1 MTLELFSSLLEEFI
15 SKNDTVVV
23 PGLGVFKATVQ
34 SASISDKGFTINPPF
49 RKLDFSPE
57 QDALSVQ
64 TPSFIALYAEAA
76 KISRE
81 DIQRELAEI
90 IELINSILEEEAVLE
105 LPGLGKLRTLEN
117 GKVFFIMDR
126 EADIFPEGFGLE
138 SVSLKNKAF
147 KPEGWE
153 LASVREP
160 QRKEEE
166 STEVKN
172 SSEIHEEPAAQVVE
186 SSEAKEEPAAQVVE
200 SSEAK
205 EEGSEHQKVNTEE
218 EEKERV
224 LEEQEEKQGKEE
236 SGEKKRQEKKEATE
250 KEEKEEQKKET
261 QEKEEA
267 TEKEQKKIEKEKKK
281 KKKERRE
288 RKKSGN
294 WFWRLLWALT
304 IIAIVLLCAFLLLSR
319 FYPELLDK
327 ILYSPEELELIKSLG
342 I

>member
-64 TPSFIALYAEAA
+64 NPSFITLYAEAA

-166 STEVKN
+166 S
-172 SSEIHEEPAAQVVE
+172 SETHEEPAAQVVE
-186 SSEAKEEPAAQVVE
+186 SSEAKEEPAAQVIE

-218 EEKERV
+218 EEQE
-224 LEEQEEKQGKEE
+224 EEKQGKEE
-236 SGEKKRQEKKEATE
+236 SGEKKRQEKKEDH
-250 KEEKEEQKKET
+250 KKET
-261 QEKEEA
+261 QEKKEA
-267 TEKEQKKIEKEKKK
+267 TEKEQKKIEKEQKKK
-281 KKKERRE
+281 KRRE

>member
-64 TPSFIALYAEAA
+64 TPSFITLYAEAA
-76 KISRE
+76 KVSRE

-166 STEVKN
+166 S
-172 SSEIHEEPAAQVVE
+172 SETHEEPAAQVVE
-186 SSEAKEEPAAQVVE
+186 SSEAKED
-200 SSEAK
+200 
-205 EEGSEHQKVNTEE
+205 GSEHQKVNTEE
-218 EEKERV
+218 EEQKRK
-224 LEEQEEKQGKEE
+224 LEEQEEEKLGKEE
-236 SGEKKRQEKKEATE
+236 SGEKKRQEKK
-250 KEEKEEQKKET
+250 K
-261 QEKEEA
+261 A
-267 TEKEQKKIEKEKKK
+267 TEKEQKKIKKEQ

>member
-64 TPSFIALYAEAA
+64 SPSFITLYAEAA

-126 EADIFPEGFGLE
+126 EADIFPEGFGRE
-138 SVSLKNKAF
+138 SGSLKNKAF

-160 QRKEEE
+160 QSKEEE
-166 STEVKN
+166 STEVKK
-172 SSEIHEEPAAQVVE
+172 SSEAKEEPAAQVIE
-186 SSEAKEEPAAQVVE
+186 SSEAKEEPAAQMIE

-218 EEKERV
+218 EEQE
-224 LEEQEEKQGKEE
+224 EEKQGKEE
-236 SGEKKRQEKKEATE
+236 SGEKKRQEKKED
-250 KEEKEEQKKET
+250 QKKET
-261 QEKEEA
+261 QEKKEA
-267 TEKEQKKIEKEKKK
+267 TEKEQKKIEKEQKKIEKEQKKK
-281 KKKERRE
+281 KRRE

>member
-64 TPSFIALYAEAA
+64 NPSFITLYAEAA

-90 IELINSILEEEAVLE
+90 IELINSILEKEAVLE

-166 STEVKN
+166 S
-172 SSEIHEEPAAQVVE
+172 SETHEEPAAQMVE
-186 SSEAKEEPAAQVVE
+186 SSEAKEEPAAQVIE

-218 EEKERV
+218 EE
-224 LEEQEEKQGKEE
+224 QEEKQEKEE

-250 KEEKEEQKKET
+250 KEEKKIKKE
-261 QEKEEA
+261 Q
-267 TEKEQKKIEKEKKK
+267 

-304 IIAIVLLCAFLLLSR
+304 IIAIVLLCAFMLLSR

>member
-64 TPSFIALYAEAA
+64 TPSFISLYAEAA

-166 STEVKN
+166 STEGKK
-172 SSEIHEEPAAQVVE
+172 SSETHEEPEAQMVE
-186 SSEAKEEPAAQVVE
+186 SSEAKEEPAAQVIE

-205 EEGSEHQKVNTEE
+205 EKGSEHQKVNTEE
-218 EEKERV
+218 EE
-224 LEEQEEKQGKEE
+224 QEEEKHGKEE

-250 KEEKEEQKKET
+250 KE
-261 QEKEEA
+261 
-267 TEKEQKKIEKEKKK
+267 QKKIEKEKK

>member
-57 QDALSVQ
+57 QDDLSVQ
-64 TPSFIALYAEAA
+64 SPSFITLYAETA
-76 KISRE
+76 KVSRE

-90 IELINSILEEEAVLE
+90 IELINSILEKEAVLE

-166 STEVKN
+166 STEVKK
-172 SSEIHEEPAAQVVE
+172 SSETQEEPAAQVIE
-186 SSEAKEEPAAQVVE
+186 SSEAKEEPAAQVIE

-218 EEKERV
+218 EEQE
-224 LEEQEEKQGKEE
+224 EEKQGKEE
-236 SGEKKRQEKKEATE
+236 SGEKKWQEKK
-250 KEEKEEQKKET
+250 
-261 QEKEEA
+261 EA
-267 TEKEQKKIEKEKKK
+267 TEKEQKKIEKEQ

>member
-64 TPSFIALYAEAA
+64 TPSFITLYAEAA
-76 KISRE
+76 NVSRE

-90 IELINSILEEEAVLE
+90 IKLINSILEEEAVLE

-147 KPEGWE
+147 KPDGWE

-166 STEVKN
+166 STEGKKN
-172 SSEIHEEPAAQVVE
+172 SETHEEPEAQMVESSETHEEPAAQVI
-186 SSEAKEEPAAQVVE
+186 E

-218 EEKERV
+218 EEQE
-224 LEEQEEKQGKEE
+224 EEKQGKEE
-236 SGEKKRQEKKEATE
+236 SGEKKRQEKKEDQKKETQKKKEATE
-250 KEEKEEQKKET
+250 KEEK
-261 QEKEEA
+261 
-267 TEKEQKKIEKEKKK
+267 KIEKEQ

>member
-57 QDALSVQ
+57 QDDLSVQ
-64 TPSFIALYAEAA
+64 SPSFITLYAETA
-76 KISRE
+76 KVSRE

-90 IELINSILEEEAVLE
+90 IELINSILEKEAVLE

-166 STEVKN
+166 STEVKK
-172 SSEIHEEPAAQVVE
+172 SSETQEEPAAQVI
-186 SSEAKEEPAAQVVE
+186 E

-218 EEKERV
+218 EEQE
-224 LEEQEEKQGKEE
+224 EEKQGKEE
-236 SGEKKRQEKKEATE
+236 SGEKKWQEKK
-250 KEEKEEQKKET
+250 
-261 QEKEEA
+261 EA
-267 TEKEQKKIEKEKKK
+267 TEKEQKKIEKEQ

>member
-64 TPSFIALYAEAA
+64 TPSFITLYAEAA
-76 KISRE
+76 KVSRE

-166 STEVKN
+166 STEVKK
-172 SSEIHEEPAAQVVE
+172 SSEIQEEPAAQVVE
-186 SSEAKEEPAAQVVE
+186 SSEAKEEPAAQVIE

-218 EEKERV
+218 EEKKRE
-224 LEEQEEKQGKEE
+224 LEEQEEEKLGKEA
-236 SGEKKRQEKKEATE
+236 SGEKKRQEKKEATG
-250 KEEKEEQKKET
+250 KEEKENQKKET
-261 QEKEEA
+261 QEKKEA
-267 TEKEQKKIEKEKKK
+267 TEKEEKKIKKEQ